1 MKRSSSFS
9 EGDRKGRRRGG
20 GGGGGGA
27 VKTTTTTTMF
37 NQSRRRS
44 KKVRSQTDVSRR
56 RQSTTVAVPDTQPE
70 RRRRHKSYDADD
82 EEAAATTGRL
92 RVTFT
97 RESRRYSDS
106 ESDRYE
112 SCDDDD
118 DEYVSESD
126 YGQSSSDDDDAI
138 DNDWSPWITLAKRT
152 NNALAAGGVVAVTP
166 TTNSAQS
173 NAVTETK
180 KTVVGE
186 VKRSKKG
193 GFFRRL
199 FGGDKKE
206 KDVGNKKGGRDGT
219 IGGRRPQ
226 RFPSPPKRKAPEI
239 DPESRRKAI
248 EVHVS
253 GTRHEVVCREEE
265 EESQQDQEREISKL
279 DGNKRVAVVVEAS
292 RDDLDEILDSMSTST
307 VVSKTSSR
315 MMSSKSQ
322 SPSPSNE
329 RSGRPVIVRVYNSK
343 KSTSSA
349 GGGGEVSPLA
359 PAPRIPG
366 PDPALVTSFKY
377 VPGGSCP
384 MTSTYVSDRSHVG
397 KKLDFSIS
405 AAARNAGISPALL
418 KKLCADSKEIDVQRS
433 PSPQSRGRGDSSGTG
448 SVETIIANPKYLKRT
463 RSDLTSLDGFSD
475 IPIYECRHE
484 ALVEEN
490 GVESRRRYGQRDAG
504 SERDETRDGDHEDP
518 DVVVV
523 DDNDERRRSLMLRQR
538 NLKSLV
544 VGDDKPTTRGAGPP
558 ATMSTKIVI
567 EDFDNDE
574 GKAVQTSTWIKS
586 QATIARR
593 HRVARSSPPPYDD
606 GKTIVS
612 TTDSGYCSGDVK
624 SPPSGRG
631 GKASTDVIVPNSYRV
646 RTSILI

>member
-1 MKRSSSFS
+1 MLPSDNFLYKMAQSALHKWREIALNLGFTFLEMENAIKDHRFGGNSEKLFVEFLFRWRKR
-9 EGDRKGRRRGG
+9 EGRAG
-20 GGGGGGA
+20 
-27 VKTTTTTTMF
+27 
-37 NQSRRRS
+37 
-44 KKVRSQTDVSRR
+44 
-56 RQSTTVAVPDTQPE
+56 TVAALQTAFVKAKCAGLFHDMRQI
-70 RRRRHKSYDADD
+70 
-82 EEAAATTGRL
+82 
-92 RVTFT
+92 
-97 RESRRYSDS
+97 
-106 ESDRYE
+106 
-112 SCDDDD
+112 
-118 DEYVSESD
+118 
-126 YGQSSSDDDDAI
+126 QSSSDDDDSI

-152 NNALAAGGVVAVTP
+152 NNALAAGGVVTVTP

-173 NAVTETK
+173 NAVTEAK
-180 KTVVGE
+180 KPVGE
-186 VKRSKKG
+186 VKRSQKG

-206 KDVGNKKGGRDGT
+206 KDVGNKKGGWDGT

-226 RFPSPPKRKAPEI
+226 RFPSPPKRNAPEV
-239 DPESRRKAI
+239 DLESRRKAI

-265 EESQQDQEREISKL
+265 EESQQNQEREISKL
-279 DGNKRVAVVVEAS
+279 DDDKRVAVAMEAS
-292 RDDLDEILDSMSTST
+292 RDDLDEILDSMLTST

-315 MMSSKSQ
+315 MMSS
-322 SPSPSNE
+322 NE
-329 RSGRPVIVRVYNSK
+329 RSGRPVIVRKYSSK

-349 GGGGEVSPLA
+349 GGGEVSPLA

-366 PDPALVTSFKY
+366 PDPALVTLFKY

-384 MTSTYVSDRSHVG
+384 MTSTYVSDGSHMG
-397 KKLDFSIS
+397 KKVDFTIS
-405 AAARNAGISPALL
+405 AAARDAGISPALL
-418 KKLCADSKEIDVQRS
+418 KKFCADTKEIDVQRS
-433 PSPQSRGRGDSSGTG
+433 PSPQSRGRSDSSGTG

-463 RSDLTSLDGFSD
+463 RSNLTSLDGFSD
-475 IPIYECRHE
+475 IPIYECSHK

-518 DVVVV
+518 DVVVI
-523 DDNDERRRSLMLRQR
+523 DDNDERRRLFLMLRQQ

-544 VGDDKPTTRGAGPP
+544 VGDDKPTTRGAGTPV
-558 ATMSTKIVI
+558 TMSTRIVI

-574 GKAVQTSTWIKS
+574 GKAVQKSTWIKS
-586 QATIARR
+586 QATIVRR

-612 TTDSGYCSGDVK
+612 TTDSSYCLGDVK

-631 GKASTDVIVPNSYRV
+631 GKASADVIVPTFYRV
-646 RTSILI
+646 RTSSVFI